1 MGINLTNFLSSRS
14 KNRKMIDF
22 QDLDHLDGLSI
33 SAVSANLYQNIRD
46 DLLEEAGLN
55 PSHTRT
61 FNAEWEGKEK
71 KEIEKIR
78 VMNAQNAEA
87 KK

>member
-46 DLLEEAGLN
+46 DLLQQNGQM
-55 PSHTRT
+55 PSWTRQIEHEMAERAKWDEQSDKERKEHG
-61 FNAEWEGKEK
+61 FNF
-71 KEIEKIR
+71 
-78 VMNAQNAEA
+78 
-87 KK
+87 